1 MEDFQ
6 ICPLSTY
13 YKRILI
19 PVSYSL
25 VFLLG
30 LSLNGVLLWCV
41 ICRTRRWSNTVIYLT
56 NLAVADLLFVLAL
69 PPLIISD
76 AMGNFWPFG
85 NIFCKTV
92 RFVFLVNLHCSIM
105 FVTCVSV
112 HRFIG
117 VCYPIAAVRLRTRKF
132 AILASGSIWILANAE
147 ISPTFVFAHTGVINN
162 MTVCFEMTGPKQFDM
177 FFPYGL
183 FLVIAGFLIPFLVV
197 VTCYCS
203 MIKVLYCGAADS
215 ISNTRKQRVRKKCL
229 YTLLTVCLMFAVCFV
244 PYHIVRTVYMFVRV
258 YMPGNCHLL
267 NLAMI
272 TFKVWKPVVVLNC
285 CVNPLI
291 YFCSSHPKR
300 LKFTAWLWRRNKRVE
315 PTVCLVSKRC
325 EGYNP

>member
-1 MEDFQ
+1 MT
-6 ICPLSTY
+6 S
-13 YKRILI
+13 
-19 PVSYSL
+19 S
-25 VFLLG
+25 
-30 LSLNGVLLWCV
+30 
-41 ICRTRRWSNTVIYLT
+41 
-56 NLAVADLLFVLAL
+56 
-69 PPLIISD
+69 PP
-76 AMGNFWPFG
+76 
-85 NIFCKTV
+85 
-92 RFVFLVNLHCSIM
+92 
-105 FVTCVSV
+105 
-112 HRFIG
+112 
-117 VCYPIAAVRLRTRKF
+117 AVRQRCSEHLESGAAGERPHLENFRSQWD
-132 AILASGSIWILANAE
+132 AEGVRVPPASAFQYSAPPPA
-147 ISPTFVFAHTGVINN
+147 P
-162 MTVCFEMTGPKQFDM
+162 
-177 FFPYGL
+177 
-183 FLVIAGFLIPFLVV
+183 GFLIPFLVV

-203 MIKVLYCGAADS
+203 MIKVLYCGAADC

-291 YFCSSHPKR
+291 YFCSSQPKR
-300 LKFTAWLWRRNKRVE
+300 LKFRAWLWRRNKRVE